1 MKMKWVVSK
10 TVVIESVIVIA
21 MVTTALLLQSFTGDF
36 PLDIFA
42 FPLNIVVIALWLA
55 IVGVIYKRRNDLK
68 VAQSLLSMRATWLSL
83 GSMVATGIYLGLER
97 VPSSSSWLVVLGIL
111 FILTHLLFVTLRGW
125 RTPKGI
131 RWRFTL
137 LHVGLIIALGA
148 GFWGAPDRE
157 QLRVALKENRP
168 VEMAYH
174 TDGTATRIDHKI
186 TLRDLE
192 TTYAESGA
200 PTHFAATI
208 EVEGACH
215 TISVNHPYN
224 RTLSEK
230 IYLISIGNNPMD
242 GTPYCVVEIVRE
254 PWQWLSLTGIVMLLA
269 GAVMLF
275 IRGPRHAAN
284 KKTE

>member
-1 MKMKWVVSK
+1 MEMKWVVSK
-10 TVVIESVIVIA
+10 TIVIECVIVIA
-21 MVTTALLLQSFTGDF
+21 MVATALLLQSFIGDF

-55 IVGVIYKRRNDLK
+55 IVGVTYKNRNGLK

-97 VPSSSSWLVVLGIL
+97 VPSSTSWLVVVAIL
-111 FILTHLLFVTLRGW
+111 FTLTHLLLITMRGW

-137 LHVGLIIALGA
+137 LHIGLIVTLGA

-157 QLRVALKENRP
+157 QLRMALKENRP

-186 TLRDLE
+186 TLCDLE
-192 TTYAESGA
+192 ATYAESGA

-208 EVEGACH
+208 EVEGTCH

-224 RTLSEK
+224 KTLSEK
-230 IYLISIGNNPMD
+230 IYLVSIGNDPVD

-254 PWQWLSLTGIVMLLA
+254 PWQWLSLTGIAMLLA

-275 IRGPRHAAN
+275 IRGPRHVAN
-284 KKTE
+284 KQTK